1 MYGTVTDR
9 RCIIGFKRKCRSH
22 PVTYVSTSFP
32 DVGPPLIRLRLSCS
46 DIDSP
51 CTFSREEKEEKRARF

>member
-22 PVTYVSTSFP
+22 PVTYVSPPSFP
-32 DVGPPLIRLRLSCS
+32 GLAVNPFALSYS

-51 CTFSREEKEEKRARF
+51 LGSREEKKEKRAQF